1 MIRFWE
7 FFFRLIR
14 FSNWYCMAFSKLT
27 AILKISFTAFLS
39 LSNSWDVWV
48 VICFG
53 QLSLSRSQLGPFVH
67 VFLISISL
75 HQLLPISAEFS
86 AVRTWFYWK
95 KLCCMNFC
103 PLLITAC
110 THYYLV
116 TRIALLHCLTVLALG
131 KIFLAMWVAISST
144 CGIVSFF
151 FASLLFDVSNP
162 WLFPISWSTTAYTAA
177 HTHFELA
184 LQKLER

>member
-39 LSNSWDVWV
+39 LSDSWDVLI
-48 VICFG
+48 VIYFG
-53 QLSLSRSQLGPFVH
+53 QLSLSGSQIGPFVH

-75 HQLLPISAEFS
+75 HHLPPISAECS
-86 AVRTWFYWK
+86 AVRTWYYWK
-95 KLCCMNFC
+95 KLCCMIFC
-103 PLLITAC
+103 PLLVTAC

-116 TRIALLHCLTVLALG
+116 TRIALLHCLTILALG
-131 KIFLAMWVAISST
+131 RYL
-144 CGIVSFF
+144 
-151 FASLLFDVSNP
+151 
-162 WLFPISWSTTAYTAA
+162 
-177 HTHFELA
+177 
-184 LQKLER
+184 